1 MRQTGF
7 QKAFYSMILGVAVFF
22 GSPKLMGQQ
31 LDNSRGRMQRV
42 HEVIVS
48 NVNFFLDGAVEV
60 DLTLGEVNW
69 RMNKRQILAQM
80 EKIVRDVNSFQT
92 LNSEASFRRFSPE
105 VDHLIE
111 RVDKL
116 SFRDLRR
123 WRMAAGLSE
132 SQEWYVMVQSAL
144 DELKMQVAMELN
156 VHFNE
161 ELMSALVD
169 FGEREQ
175 EDLLSGF
182 DMAEWIP
189 NSALPSLDWT
199 PSAVT
204 QAELSSIDRSEWV
217 DMPSSDSPKELEEWF
232 DRILHLLEAQERRLV
247 KLEGGYSN
255 SGTRGSENWLP
266 FDSDPALANLHIP
279 ESLDIG
285 FSLGSYQLGLS
296 GKMQLHEIMELM
308 GRYPQIRVICTG
320 HADSS
325 GERMSNLLLSKQRAQ
340 VVQAYLLES
349 GVSSHRVLLNY
360 FGESR
365 ERQGGSKDRRVEVT
379 FYLN

>member
-1 MRQTGF
+1 
-7 QKAFYSMILGVAVFF
+7 
-22 GSPKLMGQQ
+22 
-31 LDNSRGRMQRV
+31 
-42 HEVIVS
+42 
-48 NVNFFLDGAVEV
+48 
-60 DLTLGEVNW
+60 
-69 RMNKRQILAQM
+69 
-80 EKIVRDVNSFQT
+80 
-92 LNSEASFRRFSPE
+92 
-105 VDHLIE
+105 
-111 RVDKL
+111 
-116 SFRDLRR
+116 
-123 WRMAAGLSE
+123 
-132 SQEWYVMVQSAL
+132 
-144 DELKMQVAMELN
+144 MELN

-175 EDLLSGF
+175 EALLSGF
-182 DMAEWIP
+182 DMSEWIP

-255 SGTRGSENWLP
+255 SGTSGSENWLP

-296 GKMQLHEIMELM
+296 GKM
-308 GRYPQIRVICTG
+308 
-320 HADSS
+320 
-325 GERMSNLLLSKQRAQ
+325 
-340 VVQAYLLES
+340 
-349 GVSSHRVLLNY
+349 
-360 FGESR
+360 
-365 ERQGGSKDRRVEVT
+365 
-379 FYLN
+379 

>member
-1 MRQTGF
+1 
-7 QKAFYSMILGVAVFF
+7 
-22 GSPKLMGQQ
+22 MGQQ

-92 LNSEASFRRFSPE
+92 LNSDASFRRFSPE
-105 VDHLIE
+105 VDHLID

-169 FGEREQ
+169 FGEREP

-182 DMAEWIP
+182 DMSEWIP

-285 FSLGSYQLGLS
+285 FLLGSYQLGLS